1 MTFKSSANKL
11 LCKLLGFNDL
21 RVTGHDLLPRKGVL
35 WLAVK
40 PHKNGARC
48 PGCGR
53 RGKLLK
59 RGPNGAARAARTWR
73 DTPVGGLA
81 TAITYSPREIVC
93 ETHGRVQENIPWAAP
108 HSRST
113 LRLDFLVLRLCK
125 VMTQK
130 EAAAQLGLPASTLA
144 EMLHRCVARYRDG
157 HRLRGL
163 KNVGID
169 EISYR
174 RGHRYLTIVYDLD
187 RHHVV
192 WVGKGKGRETID
204 GFFNGVMSPAQRARV
219 RSACC
224 DMSRTYIGAIGD
236 HLPEALLVI
245 DRFHVI
251 KALNE
256 AVDEV
261 RKEVWRTASKAD
273 RKGLKGLR
281 FILLKNRKNRSRRE
295 HKIVAELSRTQRQVA
310 RACELKDE
318 LAHFWTYSYIGSAE
332 KFLKGWKKRAKL
344 SRIAPLK
351 KFAQTLEN
359 HWEGV
364 MASVSGITNAVA
376 EGLNRIIRMTKNR
389 ASGYRSTDNFAN
401 MIYLIVGDLD
411 LPGQIPATNRP
422 RITKPLHHK
431 ALCR

>member
-1 MTFKSSANKL
+1 MTFKSSANRL
-11 LCKLLGFNDL
+11 LCTLLGFKNL
-21 RVTGHDLLPRKGVL
+21 LVTGHELLPRKGVL

-40 PHKNGARC
+40 PHKNGACC
-48 PGCGR
+48 PECGR

-59 RGPNGAARAARTWR
+59 RSSKGAARAPRTWR

-81 TAITYSPREIVC
+81 TAITYSPREIIC
-93 ETHGRVQENIPWAAP
+93 KTHGRLQEAIPWAAR

-113 LRLDFLVLRLCK
+113 LRFDFLVLRLCK

-157 HRLRGL
+157 HKLRAL
-163 KNVGID
+163 KNLGID
-169 EISYR
+169 EISYKK
-174 RGHRYLTIVYDLD
+174 GHRYLTVVYDLD

-192 WVGKGKGRETID
+192 WVGKGKARDTID
-204 GFFNGVMSPAQRARV
+204 RFFNEVMSPGQRARV
-219 RSACC
+219 QTACC
-224 DMSRTYIGAIGD
+224 DMSPTYIGAIGD
-236 HLPEALLVI
+236 HLPGALLVL
-245 DRFHVI
+245 DRFHVV
-251 KALNE
+251 KVLNE

-261 RKEVWRTASKAD
+261 RKEVWRAASQAE

-295 HKIVAELSRTQRQVA
+295 HKIMAGLARSQRQLA

-332 KFLKGWKKRAKL
+332 KFLKAWKKRAKL
-344 SRIAPLK
+344 SRIEPLK
-351 KFAQTLEN
+351 KFARTLEN
-359 HWEGV
+359 HWDGV

-376 EGLNRIIRMTKNR
+376 EGLNRVIRMTKNR

-401 MIYLIVGDLD
+401 MIYLIIGDLD
-411 LPGQIPATNRP
+411 LPGQIPTINRP
-422 RITKPLHHK
+422 RLIKPLPHK
-431 ALCR
+431 TLCR

>member
-1 MTFKSSANKL
+1 MTFKSSTNKL
-11 LCKLLGFNDL
+11 LCKLLGFKNL
-21 RVTGHDLLPRKGVL
+21 LITGHDLLSRKGVL

-40 PHKNGARC
+40 PHKNGACC
-48 PGCGR
+48 PKCRR

-59 RGPNGAARAARTWR
+59 RGPKGVARAPRTWR
-73 DTPVGGLA
+73 DSPVGGL
-81 TAITYSPREIVC
+81 TTVITYSPREIIC
-93 ETHGRVQENIPWAAP
+93 ETHGRIQEDIPWAAP

-113 LRLDFLVLRLCK
+113 LRLDFQILRLCK

-144 EMLHRCVARYRDG
+144 EMLHRCVNRYRGG
-157 HRLRGL
+157 HKLRGL
-163 KNVGID
+163 KNLGID
-169 EISYR
+169 EISYK

-187 RHHVV
+187 RRHVV
-192 WVGKGKGRETID
+192 WVGKGKGRETIER
-204 GFFNGVMSPAQRARV
+204 FFNEVMGAGQRKRV
-219 RSACC
+219 QSACC
-224 DMSRTYIGAIGD
+224 DMSRTYIGAIEE

-256 AVDEV
+256 AVDET
-261 RKEVWRTASKAD
+261 RKEVWRTASKAE

-295 HKIVAELSRTQRQVA
+295 RKIMAELTRTQRQVA
-310 RACELKDE
+310 RACDLKDE

-344 SRIAPLK
+344 SRIEPLK
-351 KFAQTLEN
+351 KFARTLEN
-359 HWEGV
+359 HWGGV
-364 MASVSGITNAVA
+364 MASVTGITNAVA

-401 MIYLIVGDLD
+401 MIYLIIGDLD
-411 LPGQIPATNRP
+411 LPEQIPAINRP
-422 RITKPLHHK
+422 RITKPIHHK
-431 ALCR
+431 TLCR